1 MNKAQLVERITD
13 LESRIA
19 NLTDVI
25 AEQETMA
32 DDFECVLHTLESRL
46 GKAPKAKGDS
56 RRRQVL
62 NYLLDNG
69 HCKIGDI
76 AKALSTTPTNVSS
89 YLAYL
94 RKAKCPIATDSRGY
108 KFLEDDERALEMLN
122 DPKI

>member
-1 MNKAQLVERITD
+1 MLLA
-13 LESRIA
+13 
-19 NLTDVI
+19 
-25 AEQETMA
+25 
-32 DDFECVLHTLESRL
+32 LESRL